1 MKALIIILI
10 LLFPMYLFAQTLNIN
25 LSPKHQQKLSGI
37 ESGHKR
43 MVKFYKY
50 YKKDSARYVK
60 KLNRQQ
66 KKTLDSAFLAEAA
79 RTKEQALAVH
89 VPDSLELATAF
100 NEHLQKWQDILKDTA
115 ATDSAKAIAKEQIK
129 QLVIERAR
137 QYPGFQHLEEQY
149 KLLGDSVSWEAL
161 VNQVPEL
168 DTLKS
173 LFEADPQNLFQHAEK
188 LAEQHLMGQTGAG
201 SLMAEFGKVEDIK
214 SLPEQYKSQ
223 YEGYLSKN
231 DELSKMGKDE
241 VAEKAL
247 EYFAENP
254 EKLEAAQQRISKLLS
269 KYRSFSNSA
278 TLADAKKHTSMEGK
292 TFFERLVM
300 GGNFNVLSTSPV
312 SLDLSPQLGYKFT
325 SKLFVGIGMNYRVT
339 FSDSIKHS
347 WYVSP
352 ANTAFKAFVSYDI
365 VKSWYAY
372 VEGEWSGIRKQVNGN
387 EQGGHTSW
395 QANYFI
401 GGGRRFLIH
410 PKLYMTLTALYNL
423 NNEFHNPLYPR
434 RFQVRVGFQ
443 LSELA
448 TRKKQVNYDP
458 NR

>member
-1 MKALIIILI
+1 MC
-10 LLFPMYLFAQTLNIN
+10 LFAQSFNIN
-25 LSPKHQQKLSGI
+25 LSPIHQQKLTKI

-43 MVKFYKY
+43 MVKFYKF
-50 YKKDSARYVK
+50 YKKDSARYIK
-60 KLNRQQ
+60 KLSRQH
-66 KKTLDSAFLAEAA
+66 KKALDSTMLAENNRAKA
-79 RTKEQALAVH
+79 KQELATQ
-89 VPDSLELATAF
+89 VPDSLMLTTAF
-100 NEHLQKWQDILKDTA
+100 DEHLQMWESVLKDSTV
-115 ATDSAKAIAKEQIK
+115 TDSAKVMAKEQIS
-129 QLVIERAR
+129 QLAIERAR

-149 KLLGDSVSWEAL
+149 RILGDSVSWEAL
-161 VNQVPEL
+161 INQVPGL

-173 LFEADPQNLFQHAEK
+173 LFDSDPQTLFQHAEK
-188 LAEQHLMGQTGAG
+188 LAEQRLAGQTGVG
-201 SLMAEFGKVEDIK
+201 SLMDEFGKVEDIK
-214 SLPEQYKSQ
+214 SLPGQYKSQ
-223 YEGYLSKN
+223 YEGYLSKK
-231 DELSKMGKDE
+231 DELGKMGKDE

-254 EKLEAAQQRISKLLS
+254 EKLEAAQQRVSRLLS
-269 KYRSFSNSA
+269 KYKSFSNSA
-278 TLADAKKHTSMEGK
+278 TLADAKKQTSMEGK

-325 SKLFVGIGMNYRVT
+325 SKFLAGIGMNYRVT
-339 FSDSIKHS
+339 FSDSIKHN

-352 ANTAFKAFVSYDI
+352 SNAAFKAFVSYDI

-372 VEGEWSGIRKQVNGN
+372 VEGEWSGIRKQVKGN
-387 EQGGHTSW
+387 EQGGYTSW
-395 QANYFI
+395 RANYFI

-423 NNEFHNPLYPR
+423 NNEIHNPLYPR